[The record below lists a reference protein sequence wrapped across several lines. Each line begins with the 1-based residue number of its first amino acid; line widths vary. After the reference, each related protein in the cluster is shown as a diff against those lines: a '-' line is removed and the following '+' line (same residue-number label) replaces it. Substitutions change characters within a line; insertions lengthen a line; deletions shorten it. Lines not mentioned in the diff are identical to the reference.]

1 MENLYRTP
9 PSVWCRSW
17 SFSGPG
23 QNYECPDNT
32 LKPKLQHPTLSAL
45 LRIVFSTWCGWL
57 ALLLGHL
64 QLRGHEVPT
73 TAQRF
78 GAQQARTQT
87 DRQTT
92 DRQTDRPTDRQA
104 DRQTDRNHTTPHQTR
119 PDHAIPYRT
128 DRHTYMRSP
137 SPGSSFFAHPDNL
150 RLLGTR
156 L

>member
-87 DRQTT
+87 DRQT
-92 DRQTDRPTDRQA
+92 DRPTDRQA
-104 DRQTDRNHTTPHQTR
+104 DRQTDRQKPYHTTPDQTGPCHTI
-119 PDHAIPYRT
+119 PDRQTYIHAGPLAWIEFF
-128 DRHTYMRSP
+128 RSP
-137 SPGSSFFAHPDNL
+137 
-150 RLLGTR
+150 
-156 L
+156 